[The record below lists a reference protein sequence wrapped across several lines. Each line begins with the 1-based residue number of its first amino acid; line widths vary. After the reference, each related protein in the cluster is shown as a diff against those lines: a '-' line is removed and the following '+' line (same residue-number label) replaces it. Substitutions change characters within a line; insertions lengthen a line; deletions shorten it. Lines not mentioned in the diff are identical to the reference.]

1 MDKDLEYAVCE
12 ARNMVM
18 TFEQAVR
25 FIKKMAGVSEIVARK
40 AYREAL
46 GKGTDKYEYDV
57 L

>member
-46 GKGTDKYEYDV
+46 EKGTDKYEYDV

>member
-1 MDKDLEYAVCE
+1 MDKDLEYAVYE
-12 ARNMVM
+12 AKNMDM

-25 FIKKMAGVSEIVARK
+25 FIKKMAGVSEIVARN